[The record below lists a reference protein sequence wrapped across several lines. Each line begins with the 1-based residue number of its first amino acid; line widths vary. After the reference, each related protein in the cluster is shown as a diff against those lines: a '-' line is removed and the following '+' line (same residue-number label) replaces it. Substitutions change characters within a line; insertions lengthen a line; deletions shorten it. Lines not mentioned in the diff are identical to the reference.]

1 MGVVVTTVGNGSVN
15 VVLLLPH
22 HHPFVLADVFLCI
35 IPFSFLVQGANLR
48 VYQMKS
54 GGNKGQL

>member
-1 MGVVVTTVGNGSVN
+1 VSTVGNGSVN
-15 VVLLLPH
+15 VVLLLP

-35 IPFSFLVQGANLR
+35 IPFSLLVQGANLR
-48 VYQMKS
+48 VYHMKL